1 MRRLALL
8 LLCLLV
14 LPLAAAA
21 QEVAPDAAEPLQAPV
36 PAITHVLV
44 MGDAIGGGL
53 GAGLTR
59 VSDPTGLYDVQIRF
73 NEESGLAR
81 PEVYDWPATAA
92 KILAS
97 NSYEVIVVML
107 GANDTQAIRVDGQRV
122 AFGDAGWAE
131 AYGAQVDRLL
141 DQLKPSN
148 ARILWAATPPMRDPE
163 YDEALKQIA
172 AIQRQRVEARGFTFL
187 DMRAELSAP
196 DGSYTDTGPDDTGT
210 VTRLR
215 GRDGVSF
222 YKAGNNRMGQ
232 LLLAAIE
239 SGKGEAPASASGTAR
254 DLQAEDETPQLPIFG
269 QVLMNGEVYAVQ
281 PEGVT
286 ANAVMLAGAGLDPEA
301 SLKALRELP
310 PPNSNAILL
319 FRYGHLPA
327 APAGRPD
334 DFSLP
339 PEPAAQ

>member
-1 MRRLALL
+1 MKRLALL
-8 LLCLLV
+8 ILCLFV
-14 LPLAAAA
+14 LPFAAAAA
-21 QEVAPDAAEPLQAPV
+21 QEAATGPAEPPQKPV
-36 PAITHVLV
+36 THVLV
-44 MGDAIGGGL
+44 LGDGIGGGL

-107 GANDTQAIRVDGQRV
+107 GANDTQAIRTGGQRI
-122 AFGDAGWAE
+122 AFGDEGWAE

-148 ARILWAATPPMRDPE
+148 ARIIWTATPPVRDPE
-163 YDEALKQIA
+163 YDAALKQIA
-172 AIQRQRVEARGFTFL
+172 EIQRQRVEAKGFTFF
-187 DMRAELSAP
+187 DMRKDLSAP
-196 DGSYTDTGPDDTGT
+196 DGSFTDTGPDDTGT

-232 LLLAAIE
+232 LLLAALE
-239 SGKGEAPASASGTAR
+239 TGGGGTEAGQTDGR
-254 DLQAEDETPQLPIFG
+254 TDLQVQEETPQLPIFG
-269 QVLMNGEVYAVQ
+269 QTLMNGEIYAVQ

-286 ANAVMLAGAGLDPEA
+286 ANAVMLAGAGLDPQA
-301 SLKALRELP
+301 SLKALRELSP
-310 PPNSNAILL
+310 PDSNAILL
-319 FRYGHLPA
+319 FRYGHVPA

-339 PEPAAQ
+339 PEPATQ

>member
-1 MRRLALL
+1 MRRLALI
-8 LLCLLV
+8 LLCLIL
-14 LPLAAAA
+14 LPLGAAA
-21 QEVAPDAAEPLQAPV
+21 QDAVQDPIEPPQNPV
-36 PAITHVLV
+36 TRVLV
-44 MGDAIGGGL
+44 LGDAIGGGL

-59 VSDPTGLYDVQIRF
+59 VTEPTGLFDVQIRF

-92 KILAS
+92 KILSS
-97 NSYEVIVVML
+97 NVYDVIVVML
-107 GANDTQAIRVDGQRV
+107 GANDTQAIRVDGQRI
-122 AFGDAGWAE
+122 AFGEEGWAD

-141 DQLKPSN
+141 EQLKPSN
-148 ARILWAATPPMRDPE
+148 ARIIFAATPPVRDPE
-163 YDEALKQIA
+163 YDAGLKQIA
-172 AIQRQRVEARGFTFL
+172 EIQKARVEAQGFTFF
-187 DMRAELSAP
+187 DMRKDLTNP
-196 DGSYTDTGPDDTGT
+196 DGSFTDTGPDDTGT

-239 SGKGEAPASASGTAR
+239 STKGDLPLRQTDVAPDSPA
-254 DLQAEDETPQLPIFG
+254 AEETPQLPIFG

-286 ANAVMLAGAGLDPEA
+286 ANAVMLAGAGLDPQA
-301 SLKALRELP
+301 SLKALRELS

-319 FRYGHLPA
+319 FRYGHVPT
-327 APAGRPD
+327 APTGRPD
-334 DFSLP
+334 DFALP

>member
-1 MRRLALL
+1 MKRLALIIL
-8 LLCLLV
+8 YLFA
-14 LPLAAAA
+14 LPPGAAA
-21 QEVAPDAAEPLQAPV
+21 QEAAPDLAEPVQNP
-36 PAITHVLV
+36 ITHVLV
-44 MGDAIGGGL
+44 LGDAIGGGL

-59 VSDPTGLYDVQIRF
+59 VSDPTGAYDVQIRF
-73 NEESGLAR
+73 NEESGIAR

-107 GANDTQAIRVDGQRV
+107 GANDTQAIRAGDQRI
-122 AFGDAGWAE
+122 AFGEAGWAE

-148 ARILWAATPPMRDPE
+148 ARILWAATPPVRDPE
-163 YDEALKQIA
+163 YDAALKQIA
-172 AIQRQRVEARGFTFL
+172 GIQRERVEAQGFTFF
-187 DMRAELSAP
+187 DMRKDLSAP
-196 DGSYTDTGPDDTGT
+196 DGSFTDTGPDDTGT

-239 SGKGEAPASASGTAR
+239 SGRTDVTAEQPDGR
-254 DLQAEDETPQLPIFG
+254 SDLQVKEETPQLPTFG
-269 QVLMNGEVYAVQ
+269 QTLMNGEIYTVQ

-301 SLKALRELP
+301 SLKALRDLSP
-310 PPNSNAILL
+310 ANSNAILL
-319 FRYGHLPA
+319 FRYGHVPT

-339 PEPAAQ
+339 PEPATQ

>member
-1 MRRLALL
+1 MRRFALILICLIL
-8 LLCLLV
+8 LPLGATAQEASQDPVEPPQNPITRVLV
-14 LPLAAAA
+14 L
-21 QEVAPDAAEPLQAPV
+21 
-36 PAITHVLV
+36 
-44 MGDAIGGGL
+44 GDAIGGGL

-59 VSDPTGLYDVQIRF
+59 VTEPTGLYDVQIRF

-97 NSYEVIVVML
+97 NSYDVIVVML
-107 GANDTQAIRVDGQRV
+107 GANDTQAIRVDGQRI
-122 AFGDAGWAE
+122 AFGEAGWAE

-141 DQLKPSN
+141 DQLTPAN
-148 ARILWAATPPMRDPE
+148 ARILWAATPPVRDPE
-163 YDEALKQIA
+163 YDAALKQIA
-172 AIQRQRVEARGFTFL
+172 EIQKARVEAGGFTFL
-187 DMRAELSAP
+187 DMRKDLSNP
-196 DGSYTDTGPDDTGT
+196 DGSFTDTGPDDTGA

-232 LLLAAIE
+232 LVLAAIE
-239 SGKGEAPASASGTAR
+239 AMKSGAPARQASAAPT
-254 DLQAEDETPQLPIFG
+254 QQEQEETPQLPVFG

-286 ANAVMLAGAGLDPEA
+286 ANAVMLAGAGLDPAA
-301 SLKALRELP
+301 SLKALRDLS

-319 FRYGHLPA
+319 FRYGHVPA